1 MIDILVIII
10 MLLAFYF
17 GYRRGFI
24 VSLVRL
30 ILLYLATLF
39 APSVAEPLGAIFL
52 DNKYLA
58 FVAGFFIVIILA
70 MLVLKLLSPLIDKL
84 ADLSPFKTLDKIL
97 GGVLKFG
104 LVLMIVSG
112 LFAAFDYANIGNPNI
127 IKATTYIAESGSVGD
142 ITDKVTT
149 ILEGDVQSCRQICDA
164 RFVDYETLDKSFF
177 FNPLAEMGRTI
188 TPTLEELEE
197 SVTREARE
205 GVLSSIIPGI

>member
-52 DNKYLA
+52 DNKFLA
-58 FVAGFFIVIILA
+58 FVAGFFIVVILA

-84 ADLSPFKTLDKIL
+84 SALSPFETLDKVL
-97 GGVLKFG
+97 GGVLNFG

-112 LFAAFDYANIGNPNI
+112 LFAAFDYANIGTPNI
-127 IKATTYIAESGSVGD
+127 AKATNYITESNSVGD
-142 ITDKVTT
+142 GMDRVASF
-149 ILEGDVQSCRQICDA
+149 LEGDIETRRQFCDS
-164 RFVDYETLDKSFF
+164 RFVDYETLDNSFF
-177 FNPLAEMGRTI
+177 FNSLAEMGRTI
-188 TPTLEELEE
+188 TPTLDELEE
-197 SVTREARE
+197 AVTREAKE
-205 GVLSSIIPGI
+205 GLFSSIIPLS

>member
-97 GGVLKFG
+97 GGVLNFG

-112 LFAAFDYANIGNPNI
+112 LFA
-127 IKATTYIAESGSVGD
+127 
-142 ITDKVTT
+142 
-149 ILEGDVQSCRQICDA
+149 
-164 RFVDYETLDKSFF
+164 
-177 FNPLAEMGRTI
+177 
-188 TPTLEELEE
+188 
-197 SVTREARE
+197 
-205 GVLSSIIPGI
+205 